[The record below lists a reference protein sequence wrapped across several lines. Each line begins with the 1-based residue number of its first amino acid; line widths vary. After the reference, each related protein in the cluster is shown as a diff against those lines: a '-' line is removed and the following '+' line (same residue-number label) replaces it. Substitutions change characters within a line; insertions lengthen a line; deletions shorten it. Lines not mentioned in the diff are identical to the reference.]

1 MSDFENTMLKMMSE
15 LSTDMQDVKKSMS
28 NLDSRLSNVENSLSN
43 IDLRLSSVENKID
56 TMQSDINNL
65 VRKTDILELQQNDTQ
80 KMLSKLGTTVDNKI
94 VPKLNSLYDGYLHN
108 KDVTFRL
115 VTSIDT
121 KSEDDIDILK
131 KIVLDHSDRINKL
144 ESK

>member
-1 MSDFENTMLKMMSE
+1 MTNEE
-15 LSTDMQDVKKSMS
+15 QILSILTTLTTDMKDVKKSVA
-28 NLDSRLSNVENSLSN
+28 NLDS
-43 IDLRLSSVENKID
+43 RLSSVENKID

-94 VPKLNSLYDGYLHN
+94 VTKLNSLYDGYLHN

>member
-1 MSDFENTMLKMMSE
+1 MTNEE
-15 LSTDMQDVKKSMS
+15 QILSILTTLTTDMKDVKKSVA
-28 NLDSRLSNVENSLSN
+28 NLDS
-43 IDLRLSSVENKID
+43 RLSSVENKID

>member
-1 MSDFENTMLKMMSE
+1 MTNEE
-15 LSTDMQDVKKSMS
+15 QILSILTTLTTDMKDVKKSVA
-28 NLDSRLSNVENSLSN
+28 NLDS
-43 IDLRLSSVENKID
+43 RLSSVENKID
-56 TMQSDINNL
+56 TMQADINNL

>member
-1 MSDFENTMLKMMSE
+1 MTNEE
-15 LSTDMQDVKKSMS
+15 QILSILTTLTTDMKDVKKSVA
-28 NLDSRLSNVENSLSN
+28 NLDSRLS
-43 IDLRLSSVENKID
+43 SVENNVN

>member
-1 MSDFENTMLKMMSE
+1 MSDFENTILKMMSE
-15 LSTDMQDVKKSMS
+15 LSTDMKDVKKSVA
-28 NLDSRLSNVENSLSN
+28 NLDS
-43 IDLRLSSVENKID
+43 RLSSVENKID

-80 KMLSKLGTTVDNKI
+80 EMLSKLGTTVDNKI
-94 VPKLNSLYDGYLHN
+94 VPKLDSLYDGYLHN